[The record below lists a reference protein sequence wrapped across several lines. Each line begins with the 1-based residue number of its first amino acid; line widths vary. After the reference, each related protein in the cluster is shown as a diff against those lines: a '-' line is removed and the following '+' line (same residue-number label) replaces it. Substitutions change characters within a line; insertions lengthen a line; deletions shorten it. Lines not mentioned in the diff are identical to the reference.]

1 MQAQG
6 EEVEGI
12 GQYQQFLDDARAAG
26 DEGAAS
32 MIEEILGDE
41 HDHARE
47 LADAVGRQAA
57 RDDDMLSYER
67 EGVGTYGPYD
77 VPAAVELPDASDEDL
92 AMELLRNRAP
102 HGQVGD
108 GDRDWDD
115 EVMGEFSRRGGG
127 EQPNDY
133 LFDELGRY
141 RPERFEGKEGSAWFG
156 QLAAAP
162 EPAEAQAGDHLPF
175 NGSGHADSL
184 EFDSTDEDGS
194 AGAHL
199 VDVTDLGEGGLP
211 KAAGVIVDVTDG
223 DGVIKY
229 GDDDKPV
236 IERFAENLPAGWGS
250 NPDNPS
256 KDEDLPLPPGVGP
269 VVDGV
274 KQVLPQLPG
283 MLGDAGLGKAGA
295 RSVRRIGGGLRAG
308 QAAQSFSDGDIA
320 GAAKAFLRTAGRVY
334 SPGEQKRLEE
344 EFHPEG
350 ARNLGD
356 LELGGTHYEGA

>member
-1 MQAQG
+1 MCNTHTTGSSPAPCTRCG
-6 EEVEGI
+6 LHEGDI
-12 GQYQQFLDDARAAG
+12 VNDEATVIDPHSGLCLDC
-26 DEGAAS
+26 EAAS
-32 MIEEILGDE
+32 ACYAEE
-41 HDHARE
+41 
-47 LADAVGRQAA
+47 
-57 RDDDMLSYER
+57 
-67 EGVGTYGPYD
+67 
-77 VPAAVELPDASDEDL
+77 AVEHTGYED
-92 AMELLRNRAP
+92 
-102 HGQVGD
+102 
-108 GDRDWDD
+108 
-115 EVMGEFSRRGGG
+115 
-127 EQPNDY
+127 DY